1 MLWIKTVDAAAVT
14 FGTAVTVNGTNYTVA
29 SVEPDGDST
38 GVTRWFSRRRDGQG
52 DKVSCGHPAA
62 PYEAPG
68 ARCRS
73 GSAGDGPGAEPRDG
87 ASKTAI
93 VREVGERDTIT
104 AKRLKRRV
112 RFERIDQARMD
123 RMKSRVFV
131 VLTKMP
137 VSYFGSVRQ
146 TKAGAKVRGKLYPG
160 AFKAKMSSGH
170 VGVFYR
176 SGPRRFPI
184 KQVKERLSSD
194 LSWISRRV
202 VQTTGVETYER
213 RLTHELDRVKV
224 WFEGKQA

>member
-1 MLWIKTVDAAAVT
+1 MGKAIKCHVDIRRLRKKLHELGVAKVPRA
-14 FGTAVTVNGTNYTVA
+14 TVNALNRAMEA
-29 SVEPDGDST
+29 SR
-38 GVTRWFSRRRDGQG
+38 TRIV
-52 DKVSCGHPAA
+52 KEV
-62 PYEAPG
+62 G
-68 ARCRS
+68 AR
-73 GSAGDGPGAEPRDG
+73 E
-87 ASKTAI
+87 
-93 VREVGERDTIT
+93 TIS

-137 VSYFGSVRQ
+137 VSYFGAVRQ

-160 AFKAKMSSGH
+160 AFKARMKSGH

-184 KQVKERLSSD
+184 TQVKERLSSD
-194 LSWISRRV
+194 LPWISRRV
-202 VQTTGVETYER
+202 VQTTGVETYQR